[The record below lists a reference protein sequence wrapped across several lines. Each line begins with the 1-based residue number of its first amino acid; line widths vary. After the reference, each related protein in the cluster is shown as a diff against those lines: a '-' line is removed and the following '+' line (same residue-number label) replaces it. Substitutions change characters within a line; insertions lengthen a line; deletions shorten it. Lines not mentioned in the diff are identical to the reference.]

1 MMTKVLLKLTFLL
14 FCATTLLNLVFGRTF
29 SMALSR
35 SLFVCLLASGW
46 GLGIWLLYAKI
57 AASVAPTVE
66 ENAETES
73 EEDLDESTSPND

>member
-1 MMTKVLLKLTFLL
+1 MTTKILMKLAFLL
-14 FCATTLLNLVFGRTF
+14 FCAMTLLNLLSGRPF

-35 SLFVCLLASGW
+35 SLFVSLLVSGW

-66 ENAETES
+66 ENAEIKS
-73 EEDLDESTSPND
+73 EEDLDESASPND